1 MQFEADLNKQIR
13 EKLELFESCGVIKWF
28 ERLNTG
34 KVKTLYG
41 SYLQLCREG
50 TPDWIVILK
59 NKQDKI
65 AVLFIEAKSDI
76 GLKQHRE
83 GQDDFMDKYN
93 QNGLKVIRTADI
105 KDIIKFIDD
114 NEGNTD
120 KCFREIDVHMF
131 PTIITKVYLEE
142 TE

>member
-1 MQFEADLNKQIR
+1 MQLEADLNKQIR

-41 SYLQLCREG
+41 SWLQLCREG

-59 NKQDKI
+59 NKMDKI
-65 AVLFIEAKSDI
+65 SVLFIEAKSDS
-76 GLKQHRE
+76 GLKTHRE

-93 QNGLKVIRTADI
+93 SDGLKVIRTANI
-105 KDIIKFIDD
+105 KEIIKFIDD

-120 KCFREIDVHMF
+120 KCFREIDFHMSEMN
-131 PTIITKVYLEE
+131 IIREEDLE
-142 TE
+142 